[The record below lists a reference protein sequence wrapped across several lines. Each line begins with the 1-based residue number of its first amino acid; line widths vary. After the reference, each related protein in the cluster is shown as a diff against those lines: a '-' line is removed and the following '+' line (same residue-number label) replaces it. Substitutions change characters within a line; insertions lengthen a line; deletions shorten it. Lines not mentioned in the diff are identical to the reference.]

1 MKKIVLK
8 DDNYCFVC
16 GKNNRLGLNL
26 DLRLQDNRTIRCEFV
41 PQKEHQGFAGIVHGG
56 IIGLIMDEA
65 MVNLLWKLGEKAV
78 TSEFVMRLKN
88 PAYVG
93 KKLLFSAS
101 IEKQAKKIFYTKAL
115 CKNEEGLII
124 AIGTA
129 KCIKVD

>member
-1 MKKIVLK
+1 MEKLVLK

-16 GKNNRLGLNL
+16 GKNNKLGLKL
-26 DLRLQDNRTIRCEFV
+26 DFQLQDNKMIRCEFV
-41 PQKEHQGFAGIVHGG
+41 ARKEHQGFSGIVHGG

-93 KKLLFSAS
+93 KKLIFSAG
-101 IEKQAKKIFYTKAL
+101 IEKQAKNIFYTKAL
-115 CKNEEGLII
+115 CENEEGLII
-124 AIGTA
+124 AAGTA
-129 KCIKVD
+129 KCIKVA

>member
-1 MKKIVLK
+1 MEKIVLK

-16 GKNNRLGLNL
+16 GKKNRLGLKL
-26 DLRLQDNRTIRCEFV
+26 DLQLQDNRTIRCEFV
-41 PQKEHQGFAGIVHGG
+41 AQKEHQGFSEIVHGG

-65 MVNLLWKLGEKAV
+65 MVILLWKLGIKAV
-78 TSEFVMRLKN
+78 TSEFLMRLKN

-101 IEKQAKKIFYTKAL
+101 IEKQAKKVFYTKAL
-115 CKNEEGLII
+115 CENEDGLII
-124 AIGTA
+124 AIGSA

>member
-1 MKKIVLK
+1 MKKIILK

-16 GKNNRLGLNL
+16 GKNNRLGLKL
-26 DLRLQDNRTIRCEFV
+26 DLRLQTDKTIICEFV
-41 PQKEHQGFAGIVHGG
+41 AQKEHQGFFNIVHGG

-65 MVNLLWKLGEKAV
+65 MVNLLWKLGVKAV

-93 KKLLFSAS
+93 GKLIFTAC
-101 IEKQAKKIFYTKAL
+101 IEKQAKRVYYTKAV
-115 CKNEEGLII
+115 CKNKEGLII
-124 AIGTA
+124 ATGTA